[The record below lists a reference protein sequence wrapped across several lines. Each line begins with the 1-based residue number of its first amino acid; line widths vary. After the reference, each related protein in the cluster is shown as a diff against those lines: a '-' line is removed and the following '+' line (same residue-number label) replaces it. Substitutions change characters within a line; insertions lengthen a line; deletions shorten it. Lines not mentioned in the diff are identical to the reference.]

1 MKKVLPVLFLIS
13 FLAVLVMPQIASA
26 QGPSACCKLGRDI
39 NWTSGK
45 MGTVECT
52 VANPCTFKEGIAV
65 GEAIGAGEC
74 GVTAVITAAC
84 APSGSPKT
92 QAASCLTDEWGMIC
106 LLNTLYG
113 ISDWIFVVLIALA
126 VLFVI
131 MGAFQMITAAG
142 SPEKVSSGRQYIL
155 YAAIGLAVALL
166 ARAIPAIVRTIA
178 GA

>member
-1 MKKVLPVLFLIS
+1 MVPV
-13 FLAVLVMPQIASA
+13 AASA
-26 QGPSACCKLGRDI
+26 QAPDSCTISADRLVRIQSGGVLGNCVTDCVYTI
-39 NWTSGK
+39 ND
-45 MGTVECT
+45 C
-52 VANPCTFKEGIAV
+52 GI
-65 GEAIGAGEC
+65 C
-74 GVTAVITAAC
+74 
-84 APSGSPKT
+84 
-92 QAASCLTDEWGMIC
+92 C